1 MISVATHIIA
11 FCLGGI
17 IGACGVGLLFHA
29 LTLRRQLKAAQKA
42 LEARETAPQTE
53 GQFLRC
59 RYCGRDDGSH
69 PDKCP
74 THPANWTTGQITPSD
89 DAPRFSGIGPSDI
102 ASRELYEREKARV
115 DSTPK
120 FASPSVLNPDLSDI
134 REAAR
139 EATNGGKPN

>member
-1 MISVATHIIA
+1 MIPIFTHIFA
-11 FCLGGI
+11 FLAGLG
-17 IGACGVGLLFHA
+17 IGLVAASGVNYA

-42 LEARETAPQTE
+42 LEARETPQQKAEDWPSPPGFHYVDVAPGKKALVPNQPGHSDT
-53 GQFLRC
+53 
-59 RYCGRDDGSH
+59 
-69 PDKCP
+69 
-74 THPANWTTGQITPSD
+74 AN

-115 DSTPK
+115 DTTPK